1 MIHIFDPFP
10 HGWERSIAPT
20 QICFQ
25 HLDLLVPMQATE
37 NHSCICLIHRDTLE
51 PQPVLVEEVDT
62 GVSGRA
68 RLWSIRARGPFVS
81 GEVFEGWIQV
91 REVCAAWWST
101 EILTL
106 VYIGATAV

>member
-1 MIHIFDPFP
+1 MIHIFDPCP
-10 HGWERSIAPT
+10 HGWERSIAAT

-25 HLDLLVPMQATE
+25 HLHLLVPMQATE

-68 RLWSIRARGPFVS
+68 RLWSIRARGPFVC